1 MATDFTKEP
10 ASEFL
15 KAEDL
20 PKHAE
25 QMAYFH
31 VKLSELHH
39 NVLFLQHIIDF
50 PFDLF
55 VMPGSDLFLRI
66 AIHNFLQ
73 VSVLQIT
80 KLTTDS
86 GGDARTL
93 KQFKN
98 FMHAAV
104 KEEYRA
110 DYRKLLKEAK
120 FKPRI
125 DELIGKAKNLRDK
138 QIAHSVAPAPGD
150 RLDPLTFEEIKQIVT
165 ELTKLFEVASFNT
178 EYRYLSISYDPAIQ
192 HPAGSDPAP
201 GYRAHPRQHRSREL
215 GATSARDAP
224 DGVAAPKADLVAATT
239 RAVQPLPPQMRTA
252 GSLNPGRRSP
262 ERRAGRDKR

>member
-1 MATDFTKEP
+1 MATDFTKKP
-10 ASEFL
+10 ATEFL

-31 VKLSELHH
+31 MKLSELHH
-39 NVLFLQHIIDF
+39 NVFFLQQIIDF

-98 FMHAAV
+98 LMSSAV
-104 KEEYRA
+104 KEEYLA
-110 DYRKLLKEAK
+110 DYRKLLKKAK

-138 QIAHSVAPAPGD
+138 QIAHSVTPGPGD
-150 RLDPLTFEEIKQIVT
+150 RLDPLTFEEIKEIVT
-165 ELTKLFEVASFNT
+165 ELTNLFEVASFNT
-178 EYRYLSISYDPAIQ
+178 EYRYLTVSYDPAVQ
-192 HPAGSDPAP
+192 HPAGCDPRPDIQRILDSIACESSVLHLP
-201 GYRAHPRQHRSREL
+201 ETNPIAWPHRRESWSPRMLEQFNRYRRRCGLPEL
-215 GATSARDAP
+215 
-224 DGVAAPKADLVAATT
+224 
-239 RAVQPLPPQMRTA
+239 
-252 GSLNPGRRSP
+252 
-262 ERRAGRDKR
+262 